1 MKIAVYC
8 RVSTDKEE
16 QKSSLRHQK
25 EYLQSLYPNDE
36 VTIFY
41 DEGQTGTNIRK
52 RKGFQEMLV
61 ACGLKKVYTTKTKFV
76 FELDEYKESKFDK
89 IVTKSITRFAR
100 NTEAVTIWRL
110 LEQKG
115 VSIFFQDINKD
126 TSSSEDSLLLK
137 LLLTLSEEESRNI
150 SERTKWGNQAS
161 AKANKIRNNEIYGY
175 EFNRENN
182 SLMAIE
188 EEAEVVRLM
197 FNLCIEGH
205 GYRTISNKLTEMN
218 LFNRKGSSFSVSTIK
233 NMLHNKKYCGFNVRG
248 QWQSVGLFTE
258 DHTYKRTKKEDWIIQ
273 KNDRI
278 DPIISEDTFEK
289 AHKVICER
297 LLHGNKGKNIS
308 KRDTQGKIIC
318 AKCRKSYYI
327 CHSKSLGSAIN
338 TNPYYICATKKKD
351 GKKGCDSENLS
362 VKQVENYLEELRVH
376 YYDNVELRNKV
387 KIQQLKE
394 ELNEVSNA
402 TDQDILAKIRKNN
415 LEIKNRQEVIEE
427 LLDKFLSN
435 ATESTKKLL
444 EKRII
449 SIEEEIS
456 KLEVD
461 NNTLDELLR
470 DKEAEKN
477 KIKHKIQLLEKE
489 LLIKHEELTR
499 VELMNKLVSI
509 EVHSKK
515 VLVPIWKM

>member
-126 TSSSEDSLLLK
+126 TSSSEDSLVLK

-161 AKANKIRNNEIYGY
+161 AKANKIRNNELYGY

-182 SLMAIE
+182 SLIAID
-188 EEAEVVRLM
+188 EEAKVVRLM
-197 FNLCIEGH
+197 FKLCIEGN
-205 GYRTISNKLTEMN
+205 GYRTISSKLEEMN
-218 LFNRKGSSFSVSTIK
+218 LLNRKGRPFSASTIK

-248 QWQSVGLFTE
+248 QWHSVGLFTE
-258 DHTYKRTKKEDWIIQ
+258 DHTYKRTKKEEWIIQ

-289 AHKVICER
+289 AHKVIGER

-308 KRDTQGKIIC
+308 KRDTQGKVVC
-318 AKCRKSYYI
+318 AKCGKPYYI
-327 CHSKSLGSAIN
+327 CHSKTLGSAIN
-338 TNPYYICATKKKD
+338 TNPYYICATKKNK
-351 GKKGCDSENLS
+351 GKKVCDAENLS
-362 VKQVENYLEELRVH
+362 VKEVEKYLEELRLH

-387 KIQQLKE
+387 KIEQLKE
-394 ELNEVSNA
+394 ELNEISNV
-402 TDQDILAKIRKNN
+402 TDQDVIAKIKNN
-415 LEIKNRQEVIEE
+415 KMEIKNRQEAIEQ

-435 ATESTKKLL
+435 ATDSTKKLV

-449 SIEEEIS
+449 SIEEEIV
-456 KLEVD
+456 KLEA
-461 NNTLDELLR
+461 NNNILDELLR

>member
-16 QKSSLRHQK
+16 QKSSLKHQK
-25 EYLQSLYPNDE
+25 EYLKSLYPNDE

-41 DEGQTGTNIRK
+41 DEGQTGTNIRR
-52 RKGFQEMLV
+52 RKGFQEMLL

-76 FELDEYKESKFDK
+76 FELDEYRESKFDK

-115 VSIFFQDINKD
+115 VSIYFQDINKD
-126 TSSSEDSLLLK
+126 TASSEDSLLLK

-161 AKANKIRNNEIYGY
+161 AKANKRRNNELYGY
-175 EFNRENN
+175 EFDRDNN
-182 SLMAIE
+182 TLIAIE
-188 EEAEVVRLM
+188 GEAEIVRLM
-197 FNLCIEGH
+197 FKLCIEGN
-205 GYRTISNKLTEMN
+205 GYRIISSKLTAMN
-218 LFNRKGSSFSVSTIK
+218 MLNRKGKPFSVSTIK

-248 QWQSVGLFTE
+248 IWQSVGLFTE
-258 DHTYKRTKKEDWIIQ
+258 DHTSKRNKKEEWLVQ

-278 DPIISEDTFEK
+278 EPIISEDTFEK
-289 AHKVICER
+289 AHKALNER

-318 AKCRKSYYI
+318 ANCGKSYYI

-338 TNPYYICATKKKD
+338 TNPYYICATKKNK
-351 GKKGCDSENLS
+351 GKVVCDAENLS
-362 VKQVENYLEELRVH
+362 VKQVETYLEELRLH
-376 YYDNVELRNKV
+376 YYDNVELRNKI
-387 KIQQLKE
+387 KIEQLKD
-394 ELNEVSNA
+394 ELSSIANA
-402 TDQDILAKIRKNN
+402 TDIEVLAKIKDNN
-415 LEIKNRQEVIEE
+415 TEIKTRQETIDQ

-435 ATESTKKLL
+435 ATESTKNLV
-444 EKRII
+444 EKKICI
-449 SIEEEIS
+449 IEEEIS
-456 KLEVD
+456 KLEAE
-461 NNTLDELLR
+461 NSSLDELLR
-470 DKEAEKN
+470 NKDAEKN

-489 LLIKHEELTR
+489 LLVSHDELTR
-499 VELMNKLVSI
+499 EELMNKLVSI
-509 EVHSKK
+509 KVHSKK
-515 VLVPIWKM
+515 VLVPVWKM

>member
-182 SLMAIE
+182 SLIAIE

-197 FNLCIEGH
+197 FKLCIEGH

-248 QWQSVGLFTE
+248 QWKSVGLFTE

-402 TDQDILAKIRKNN
+402 TDQDILAKIRNNN
-415 LEIKNRQEVIEE
+415 LEIKNRQEVMEQ

-461 NNTLDELLR
+461 NNALDELLR

-477 KIKHKIQLLEKE
+477 KIKHKIHLLEKE

>member
-16 QKSSLRHQK
+16 QKSSLKHQK

-41 DEGQTGTNIRK
+41 DEGQTGTNIRR
-52 RKGFQEMLV
+52 RKGFQEMLL

-76 FELDEYKESKFDK
+76 FELDEYRESKFDK

-115 VSIFFQDINKD
+115 VSIYFQDINKD

-161 AKANKIRNNEIYGY
+161 AKANKIRNNELYGY
-175 EFNRENN
+175 EFDRQNN
-182 SLMAIE
+182 SLIAIE
-188 EEAEVVRLM
+188 DEAEVVRLM
-197 FNLCIEGH
+197 FKLCIEGN
-205 GYRTISNKLTEMN
+205 GYRTISSKLAEMN
-218 LFNRKGSSFSVSTIK
+218 LLNKKGKPFSASTIK

-258 DHTYKRTKKEDWIIQ
+258 DHTYKRTKKDKWIVQ
-273 KNDRI
+273 RNDRI
-278 DPIISEDTFEK
+278 DAIISEDTFEE

-318 AKCRKSYYI
+318 SKCGKSYYI

-338 TNPYYICATKKKD
+338 TNPYYICATKKNK
-351 GKKGCDSENLS
+351 GKKVCDAENLS
-362 VKQVENYLEELRVH
+362 VNEVEKYLEELRLH
-376 YYDNVELRNKV
+376 YYDNVELRNKF
-387 KIQQLKE
+387 KIQQLNE
-394 ELNEVSNA
+394 ELNKISNA
-402 TDQDILAKIRKNN
+402 TDQEILGKIKSNTV
-415 LEIKNRQEVIEE
+415 EIKNRQASIEQ

-435 ATESTKKLL
+435 ATESTKKLV
-444 EKRII
+444 ENRII

-456 KLEVD
+456 RLETD

-477 KIKHKIQLLEKE
+477 KVKHKIHILEKE
-489 LLIKHEELTR
+489 LLVKHEELTR

>member
-16 QKSSLRHQK
+16 QKSSLKHQK
-25 EYLQSLYPNDE
+25 EYLKSLYPNDE

-41 DEGQTGTNIRK
+41 DEGQTGTNIRR

-76 FELDEYKESKFDK
+76 FELDEYRESKFDK

-126 TSSSEDSLLLK
+126 TASSEDSLLLK

-150 SERTKWGNQAS
+150 SERTKWGNEAS
-161 AKANKIRNNEIYGY
+161 AKANKIRNNELYGY
-175 EFNRENN
+175 EFNRETN
-182 SLMAIE
+182 SLIAIE
-188 EEAEVVRLM
+188 KEAEVVRLM
-197 FNLCIEGH
+197 FKLCIEGN
-205 GYRTISNKLTEMN
+205 GYRIISSKLTEMN
-218 LFNRKGSSFSVSTIK
+218 VLNRKGKSFSASTIK

-258 DHTYKRTKKEDWIIQ
+258 DHTYKRTKKEEWIVQ

-278 DPIISEDTFEK
+278 EPIISEETFEK
-289 AHKVICER
+289 AHKVISER
-297 LLHGNKGKNIS
+297 LLHGNKGKNMS

-318 AKCRKSYYI
+318 AKCGKSYYI
-327 CHSKSLGSAIN
+327 CHSKSLGRAVN
-338 TNPYYICATKKKD
+338 TNPYYICATKKNK
-351 GKKGCDSENLS
+351 GKAVCNAENLS
-362 VKQVENYLEELRVH
+362 LKQVENYLEELRVH
-376 YYDNVELRNKV
+376 YYDNIELRNKI
-387 KIQQLKE
+387 KIQQLKD
-394 ELNEVSNA
+394 ELSRITNA
-402 TDQDILAKIRKNN
+402 TDQEVLSKIDDNN
-415 LEIKNRQEVIEE
+415 LAINIRQETIDQ

-435 ATESTKKLL
+435 ATESTKKLV
-444 EKRII
+444 EKKI
-449 SIEEEIS
+449 STIEEEIS
-456 KLEVD
+456 KLEAD
-461 NNTLDELLR
+461 NSSLDELLINR
-470 DKEAEKN
+470 EAEKN
-477 KIKHKIQLLEKE
+477 KIKHKIYLLEKE
-489 LLIKHEELTR
+489 LLVSHDELTR
-499 VELMNKLVSI
+499 VELMDKLVSI

-515 VLVPIWKM
+515 VLVPVWKM

>member
-8 RVSTDKEE
+8 RVSTDKEK
-16 QKSSLRHQK
+16 QKSILRHQK

-76 FELDEYKESKFDK
+76 FELDECRESKFDK

-161 AKANKIRNNEIYGY
+161 AKANKISNNELYGY

-182 SLMAIE
+182 SLIAIY

-197 FNLCIEGH
+197 FKLCIEGN

-218 LFNRKGSSFSVSTIK
+218 LLNRKGSPFSVSTIK

-258 DHTYKRTKKEDWIIQ
+258 DHTYKRTKKEEWITQ

-278 DPIISEDTFEK
+278 DPIISEDIFEK

-318 AKCRKSYYI
+318 SKCGKSYYI

-338 TNPYYICATKKKD
+338 TNPYYICATKKKRERKD
-351 GKKGCDSENLS
+351 
-362 VKQVENYLEELRVH
+362 V
-376 YYDNVELRNKV
+376 
-387 KIQQLKE
+387 IQK
-394 ELNEVSNA
+394 
-402 TDQDILAKIRKNN
+402 TCR
-415 LEIKNRQEVIEE
+415 
-427 LLDKFLSN
+427 
-435 ATESTKKLL
+435 
-444 EKRII
+444 
-449 SIEEEIS
+449 
-456 KLEVD
+456 
-461 NNTLDELLR
+461 
-470 DKEAEKN
+470 
-477 KIKHKIQLLEKE
+477 
-489 LLIKHEELTR
+489 
-499 VELMNKLVSI
+499 
-509 EVHSKK
+509 
-515 VLVPIWKM
+515 